1 MILDAVRESGGSAV
15 TAPESCIE
23 EWMTRLAKLEGL
35 AICPETAICMGV
47 LDQLLAKGEIQ
58 PSERVLVFNTGGAM
72 KYPDLIEEPTRH
84 HDLGQAPDWKAIAE
98 S

>member
-15 TAPESCIE
+15 SAPESGIE

-84 HDLGQAPDWKAIAE
+84 HDLDQAPDWKAIAE

>member
-1 MILDAVRESGGSAV
+1 M

-23 EWMTRLAKLEGL
+23 NWMTCLAKLEGL

-47 LDQLLAKGEIQ
+47 LDQLLASGDIN
-58 PSERVLVFNTGGAM
+58 PTERVLVFNTGGAM

-84 HDLGQAPDWKAIAE
+84 HDLGQKPEWLTFAE